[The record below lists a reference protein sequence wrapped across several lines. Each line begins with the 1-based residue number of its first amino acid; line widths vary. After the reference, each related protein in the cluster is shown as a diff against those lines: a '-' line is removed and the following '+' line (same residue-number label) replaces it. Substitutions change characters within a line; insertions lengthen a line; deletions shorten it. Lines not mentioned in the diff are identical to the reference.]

1 MNPVITAVNK
11 IISNDTEK
19 IFSKLGKKLK
29 PMRFIHDL
37 DKLTIAAIGITLE
50 DAMIPFPVGNSD
62 ISLYVGIDDSI
73 EDIKDEYFRGII
85 AEGIIGA
92 SPLLFPLTTPNALA
106 AQASILFDIRG
117 ESITFSVNCSFSKVL
132 EYVADSLAGGYTK
145 MAIAGNITK
154 DKSLSGPQ
162 APIYRAEFLF
172 LETITNAKNRGARI
186 HYYNLRDAA
195 L

>member
-11 IISNDTEK
+11 ITSTDTEK
-19 IFSKLGKKLK
+19 IFPRSGRNLK

-37 DKLTIAAIGITLE
+37 DKLAIAAIGITLE

-62 ISLYVGIDDSI
+62 ISLYIGIDDSI
-73 EDIKDEYFRGII
+73 EDIKNDYFRSII
-85 AEGIIGA
+85 AEGILGA

-117 ESITFSVNCSFSKVL
+117 ESITFSLNHSFSKVL
-132 EYVADSLAGGYTK
+132 EYVAVSLAGGYTK

-162 APIYRAEFLF
+162 SSIYRAEFF
-172 LETITNAKNRGARI
+172 FIETITNAKNRGARI
-186 HYYNLRDAA
+186 HYYNLGDAA